1 MTDDPILEKALLE
14 QENTYREH
22 GVALFSGLHPLA
34 VGDMILM
41 RTATNVLAVDF
52 QTGKRI
58 WQTTARR
65 RSPADRD
72 PNRFNRHVDA
82 GGTT

>member
-1 MTDDPILEKALLE
+1 
-14 QENTYREH
+14 
-22 GVALFSGLHPLA
+22 
-34 VGDMILM
+34 MILM

-58 WQTTARR
+58 WQTDGPKED
-65 RSPADRD
+65 PAEYAFQ
-72 PNRFNRHVDA
+72 PLQWHVDG